1 VGFEVTSS
9 ATGLSGP
16 LRRGHR
22 RKTAILAVASL
33 LLLGMGVLPASPATA
48 QDKPNVVFIIADD
61 LSFELM
67 DRLPNVQSLLV
78 NHGMSFTN
86 MFAADPLC
94 CPSRMSFLRGQYS
107 HTTSE
112 YNVDYTW
119 GGWSHVVATGLEN
132 QTLPVWAAADGYYTA
147 EQGKYLNWYNKASVV
162 PPGWLDWRPMMKLGY
177 LPNDAKHTYWS
188 ASVGGRIVK
197 PAEYAPDWVSD
208 QAVDAILSSGSRPLF
223 MWTAYFDPH
232 TPWTP
237 PARYDSLAKAT
248 PCQGIDVTAL
258 PGFNESKTDVV
269 DGAADKPRWVKR
281 TAYSSSKV
289 ASLQTAYE
297 HQCQSSLAMDDGIGR
312 IVSAL
317 EVKDPGLQNTIIV
330 FTSDQGLQN
339 GAHMHA
345 AKKVPWDE
353 SAKLPFVIRD
363 DAIIGAAS
371 TNDAL
376 LTNVDFAPTIEELT
390 GITGTPDCPT
400 GGSIYES
407 ACEAHDG
414 GFDGFSFA
422 PLLTGGSYTPRDR
435 FLIEHWDPSTLTSK
449 VPTYCAVRSR
459 TGLLVRYWS
468 NNTSGADW
476 EGYDL
481 TADPDMLH
489 SLVFSAAGTPATAVP
504 QFRPGGQALY
514 DSLVGSLHAACSP
527 QPPEYP
533 GF

>member
-1 VGFEVTSS
+1 MGFAVTNS
-9 ATGLSGP
+9 ATGPPGP

-78 NHGMSFTN
+78 NHGIRFTN
-86 MFAADPLC
+86 MYAADPLC

-112 YNVDYTW
+112 YNVQYTW
-119 GGWSHVVATGLEN
+119 GGWRHVVTAGLEN
-132 QTLPVWAAADGYYTA
+132 QTLPVWAAAAGYYTA
-147 EQGKYLNWYNKASVV
+147 EQGKYLNGYNKASAV
-162 PPGWLDWRPMMKLGY
+162 PPGWLDWRPMMKPGY
-177 LPNDAKHTYWS
+177 LPNDPTSTYWT
-188 ASVGGRIVK
+188 ASVAGRTVR
-197 PAEYAPDWVSD
+197 PPVYAPDWVSD
-208 QAVDAILSSGSRPLF
+208 QAVDAIVRSGSRPLF
-223 MWTAYFDPH
+223 MWTAYYDPH
-232 TPWTP
+232 NPSTP
-237 PARYDSLAKAT
+237 PPRYDTLAEAS
-248 PCQGIDVTAL
+248 PCQGIDVTTV
-258 PGFNESKTDVV
+258 PGFNETTTDTI
-269 DGAADKPRWVKR
+269 DGTADKPRWVKR
-281 TAYSSSKV
+281 TAFSSSKV

-297 HQCQSSLAMDDGIGR
+297 NQCQSSLAMDDGIAR

-330 FTSDQGLQN
+330 FTSDQGVQN
-339 GAHMHA
+339 GAHMQV

-353 SAKLPFVIRD
+353 SAKLPFVVRD
-363 DAIIGAAS
+363 DGAIGAAS
-371 TNDAL
+371 SNDAL

-400 GGSIYES
+400 DGSVYET
-407 ACEAHDG
+407 ACRAHGG

-422 PLLTGGSYTPRDR
+422 PLLAGGDYAPRLA
-435 FLIEHWDPSTLTSK
+435 FLIEHWDPSNLSSK
-449 VPTYCAVRSR
+449 VPTYCAARSR
-459 TGLLVRYWS
+459 AGLLVRYWS
-468 NNTSGADW
+468 DNASGADW

-481 TADPDMLH
+481 TTDPDMLH

-514 DSLVGSLHAACSP
+514 DSLVGELRTTCSP